1 MGMKLEFLVP
11 GVEHTEEAD
20 LGAEMSG
27 VASDLQERFCT
38 GTKQQTIDHFFVL
51 QSQRSQLWRQS
62 EHDMDVGRGEQ
73 FAAPCLDPA
82 FASARLTLRA
92 MAIAATVIRDGG
104 TMSAT
109 GALIDVTAECG
120 GATAR
125 NREQDLDMGPA
136 DPRSV
141 ALNES
146 SSCTAN

>member
-1 MGMKLEFLVP
+1 MPIRMGRNIRA
-11 GVEHTEEAD
+11 T
-20 LGAEMSG
+20 SG
-27 VASDLQERFCT
+27 SVRAAASHGRRMMTPHAPPVTYCSISHASDLQERFC
-38 GTKQQTIDHFFVL
+38 GLRKCDV
-51 QSQRSQLWRQS
+51 
-62 EHDMDVGRGEQ
+62 EVGRGEQ